1 MNMWDREHV
10 TSREHAVKELF
21 SLISRV
27 GEVKHRLELN
37 IGGIRSFQP
46 IVFKSHLRRRRVTE
60 AMRFLAWQDR
70 GKPGRRVALRY
81 TREEVHGLQPHPPTD
96 LLKGVLSV
104 KSNTR

>member
-46 IVFKSHLRRRRVTE
+46 IV
-60 AMRFLAWQDR
+60 
-70 GKPGRRVALRY
+70 
-81 TREEVHGLQPHPPTD
+81 
-96 LLKGVLSV
+96 LKATYVDGE
-104 KSNTR
+104 